1 MISSGSD
8 LVSGPIPANQMSSA
22 FIPEHEVYGL
32 LSAVGIKTPRHFF
45 AGTENQIVDAPF
57 EAGEPVVIKG
67 IARDLWHKSDNAAL
81 VFRNFESDSTAAEHS
96 RMQASVGRQFDW
108 LGTLIAEQV
117 EFRRATQAPSEI
129 FASLQRDQ
137 YCGATVSFGF
147 GGLLTEDWAREL
159 RQSLLVWP
167 TSVYSPDEALEELR
181 EHWLGRI
188 LLGTARQQSALTD
201 SGTLLDFL
209 EKFWRLEQLMAR
221 EHIGLVELNP
231 VVIDTAGDLVALDGV
246 GLRSTGTYADS
257 RPVPLRDESLL
268 NPRRI
273 ALAGVSEKAG
283 SVGGLILENL
293 RQSLLPRDGLLVVKP
308 GVEEFAGVRC
318 VPDATALAQEPVD
331 ILIIA
336 LPASRCVPMIEALC
350 EQGRGAAV
358 VYIVAGGIGDGADK
372 AGFGERLAGLINSR
386 RQAGLWCPAVVGP
399 NGLGMLL
406 SPLKLN
412 SLFIPQ
418 NKLNVE
424 FAPDSDVAL
433 ISQSGAFLITRLSRH
448 SNLNLKYGFSIGNQ
462 LDMKLSDFMAL
473 VARDTSV
480 RVLGIYVEGFV
491 GGDARAVAK
500 LVEEFRAGGRHV
512 IIYKGGRSKLGKSA
526 AESHTGAMTGNYH
539 VQKRLLHKAGAIL
552 VESFNQFN
560 AVLKWMAAYPDLRT
574 LGKVA
579 IVTNAGYETV
589 GSVDTLGDNDAGRLY
604 GLTEEDTGVLNDVL
618 ARHGMQGLVAAANP
632 LDLTPMADEAVYFDC
647 VEAMIG
653 FGAGVVMLGLVP
665 LSEQLDTQQLT
676 QAEAF
681 AARLGSLAKA
691 SGRLVGI
698 VIDAGVPYQRYKAVF
713 EHQGFPV
720 FDGMDMAVLGIN
732 VLKNSR

>member
-1 MISSGSD
+1 M
-8 LVSGPIPANQMSSA
+8 NSA
-22 FIPEHEVYGL
+22 FIPEHEVYGI
-32 LSAVGIKTPRHFF
+32 LSAAGIKTPRHFF
-45 AGTENQIVDAPF
+45 ADHESRIVDAPF
-57 EAGEPVVIKG
+57 EIGDPVVIKG

-81 VFRNFESDSTAAEHS
+81 AFCDFDNDSAAAVHR
-96 RMQASVGRQFDW
+96 RMHASLGHRFDW
-108 LGTLIAEQV
+108 LGTLIAERV
-117 EFRRATQAPSEI
+117 KIRHATQAPSEI
-129 FASLQRDQ
+129 FISLQRDQ
-137 YCGATVSFGF
+137 CCGAIISVGF
-147 GGLLTEDWAREL
+147 GGLLTEDWAREM

-167 TSVYSPDEALEELR
+167 ASVYTPKEAFAELR

-188 LLGTARQQSALTD
+188 LLGEARQQAPLTSSD
-201 SGTLLDFL
+201 TLLDFL
-209 EKFWRLEQLMAR
+209 DKLWKLDELMAR
-221 EHIGLVELNP
+221 EHLGLLELNP
-231 VVIDTAGDLVALDGV
+231 VVVDTEGELVALDGV
-246 GLRSTGTYADS
+246 GLRSTEIHADTC
-257 RPVPLRDESLL
+257 PVPLQDDSLL

-273 ALAGVSEKAG
+273 ALAGVSSKVG
-283 SVGGLILENL
+283 SVGALILENL
-293 RQSLLPRDGLLVVKP
+293 RQSSLPDENLLVVKP
-308 GVEEFAGVRC
+308 GVDEFAGVRC
-318 VPDATALAQEPVD
+318 VPDVAVLADDPVD

-350 EQGRGAAV
+350 EQGSGAAV
-358 VYIVAGGIGDGADK
+358 VYIVAGGIGDGADR
-372 AGFGERLAGLINSR
+372 AGFGERLSRLIESR

-418 NKLNVE
+418 RKLNVE

-473 VARDTSV
+473 VARDRTV

-491 GGDARAVAK
+491 GGDACAVAK
-500 LVEEFRAGGRHV
+500 LVEEFRAQNRHV
-512 IIYKGGRSKLGKSA
+512 IIYKGGRSKLAKSA
-526 AESHTGAMTGNYH
+526 AESHTGAMTGDYH

-552 VESFNQFN
+552 TESFNQFN

-574 LGKVA
+574 LGKMA

-589 GSVDTLGDNDAGRLY
+589 GSVDTLGDNDTERLY
-604 GLTEEDTGVLNDVL
+604 QLTAADRAALNDIL
-618 ARHGMQGLVAAANP
+618 DRHGMQGLVAASNP

-647 VEAMIG
+647 VEAMIE

-681 AARLGSLAKA
+681 AARLASLAKA
-691 SGRLVGI
+691 TGRLVGI

-713 EHQGFPV
+713 ERQGFPV
-720 FDGMDMAVLGIN
+720 FDGMDMGVLGIN